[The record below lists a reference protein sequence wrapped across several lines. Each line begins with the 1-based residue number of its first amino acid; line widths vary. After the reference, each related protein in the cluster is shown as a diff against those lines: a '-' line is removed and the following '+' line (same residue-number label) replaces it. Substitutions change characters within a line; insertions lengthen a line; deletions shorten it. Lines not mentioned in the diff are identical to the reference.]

1 LETHQQ
7 KQQVVDLY
15 RKTDRIEA
23 ETGQDSE
30 DFFFTLAAA
39 ISRKATTTSRLSDST
54 SGLAPLK
61 SCLARFEASM
71 TSSKRL
77 DTWFKQSSTVIR
89 DILAPGRNFLLLNQ
103 ILATQSTYALRPIT
117 LTIVNRDPMLR

>member
-1 LETHQQ
+1 LKTHQQ
-7 KQQVVDLY
+7 KQQVANLCGEND
-15 RKTDRIEA
+15 KIEA

-77 DTWFKQSSTVIR
+77 ET
-89 DILAPGRNFLLLNQ
+89 
-103 ILATQSTYALRPIT
+103 
-117 LTIVNRDPMLR
+117 